1 MLISAAHAAGQAAD
15 AHASGG
21 GLPQFDSSSFSS
33 QMFWVIVS
41 FVALLFL
48 LRKYVVPA
56 VNDVLDA
63 RAKRISD
70 EIEAA
75 ENSRKEAER
84 LLEEHRTQLAE
95 ARANINQMMEQAQK
109 DATANREKA
118 MAELDA
124 DLSKK
129 KDAAMAEIDTARKK
143 AMSEIRGVAVDVAM
157 EVAEKLIAKSVDKKQ
172 AESLANEAIEKIG
185 EAKDQV
191 H

>member
-1 MLISAAHAAGQAAD
+1 
-15 AHASGG
+15 
-21 GLPQFDSSSFSS
+21 
-33 QMFWVIVS
+33 MFWVIVS